1 VIQFHSTIVSEPV
14 AHLSGLLVGLVT
26 YALVHAVGAS
36 SDVSFM
42 FGGTA
47 SVFVNLI
54 LGAKIN
60 IFLLDFMALLVVRP
74 ISAILAVKFLAAVLS
89 Q

>member
-1 VIQFHSTIVSEPV
+1 
-14 AHLSGLLVGLVT
+14 
-26 YALVHAVGAS
+26 
-36 SDVSFM
+36 M